1 MTEVVTEAVTEAVTE
16 TKTTK
21 TEARPK
27 TKQRDVQVAEIGAET
42 LVFRSRS
49 WTRLRFEVEYARQKG
64 TTANSYLIQA
74 TDVALI
80 DPPGESFTDSF
91 LEELQ
96 QQQYYQR
103 IDYIIL
109 SHVNPN
115 RIATLKQLLAVASYA
130 TVICSKPAANLLRA
144 SFAQEA
150 DNRSLPE
157 SEALDFG
164 IQYDAERSFKLHV
177 VHDEEI
183 LDLGGGHQ
191 LQFRYLPTPR
201 HPDQICTYDAATGIL
216 FSDKLFGAHVCSDE
230 LWDAHWRQLSED
242 RRYYFDCLH
251 AAQAPQIE
259 TALQKLELFQ
269 SKLYAPAHGPI
280 VRHSLSRLTLDYR
293 DWAQQQQNRE
303 LSVAL
308 LYTSAYGNT
317 GQLAQA
323 IAQGI
328 TQAGL
333 AVQTLNCEYAPP
345 SEIARAIE
353 ETDGFVIG
361 SPTLGGHA
369 PVQIQTA
376 LGIALSTA
384 TKSKLAGVFGS
395 YGWSGEA
402 VDLLETKLQDAG
414 YRFGFEPIRVK
425 FAPTAEVLQQ
435 CETAGT
441 EFAQTLRKIKKIWT
455 PRQQIADA
463 KSDRTEQAVGRIAGS
478 LCVITTH
485 QNQQHQA
492 ILTSW
497 VSQAS
502 FNPPGLTIAVSKEHA
517 ATLAD
522 SGNAFVLNILK
533 EGRNIRRH
541 FFKPLVAK
549 GDRFEQV
556 ESYLA
561 GNGCLVLQEGLAY
574 LECSVQSRM
583 ECGDHWLIYATVE
596 SGKLLEALGI
606 TAVQHRKSAS
616 YF

>member
-1 MTEVVTEAVTEAVTE
+1 MAE
-16 TKTTK
+16 
-21 TEARPK
+21 P
-27 TKQRDVQVAEIGAET
+27 KQRDVQVAEIGAET

-49 WTRLRFEVEYARQKG
+49 WTRLRFEMEYARQKG

-74 TDVALI
+74 PEVALF
-80 DPPGESFTDSF
+80 DPPGESFTESF

-103 IDYIIL
+103 IAYIIL

-115 RIATLKQLLAVASYA
+115 RVATLKPLLAVATYA
-130 TVICSKPAANLLRA
+130 TVICSKPAANVLSA
-144 SFAQEA
+144 AFANEA
-150 DNRSLPE
+150 DPRSQTE
-157 SEALDFG
+157 EEALDFG
-164 IQYDAERSFKLHV
+164 IQYDAEHSFKLHV
-177 VHDEEI
+177 VRDEET
-183 LDLGGGHQ
+183 LNLGGGHE

-201 HPDQICTYDAATGIL
+201 HPDQICTYDAGTGIL
-216 FSDKLFGAHVCSDE
+216 FSDKLFGAHVCGDE
-230 LWDAHWRQLSED
+230 LWDAHWRQLSDD

-251 AAQAPQIE
+251 AAQAPQVE
-259 TALQKLELFQ
+259 SALQKLEPFKA
-269 SKLYAPAHGPI
+269 KLYAPAHGPM

-293 DWAQQQQNRE
+293 DWCQQQQSKE
-303 LSVAL
+303 LSVAM

-317 GQLAQA
+317 GLMAQA

-328 TQAGL
+328 TQAGV
-333 AVQTLNCEYAPP
+333 AVQSINCEYTPP

-353 ETDGFVIG
+353 ESDGFLIG

-369 PVQIQTA
+369 PLQIQTA

-425 FAPTAEVLQQ
+425 FTPTEEVLRQ
-435 CETAGT
+435 CEAAGT
-441 EFAQTLRKIKKIWT
+441 EFAQTLRKTKKVWT

-463 KSDRTEQAVGRIAGS
+463 QSDRTEQAVGRIAS
-478 LCVITTH
+478 ALCVITTH
-485 QNQQHQA
+485 QDEQHQA

-502 FNPPGLTIAVSKEHA
+502 FNPPGLTIAVSRDHA

-522 SGNAFVLNILK
+522 VGSSFVLNILK
-533 EGRNIRRH
+533 EGRNLRRH
-541 FFKPLVAK
+541 FLKPLVAK
-549 GDRFEQV
+549 ADRFEGV
-556 ESYLA
+556 ETYPAS
-561 GNGCLVLQEGLAY
+561 NGCLVLQEALAY
-574 LECSVQSRM
+574 LECTVQSRM
-583 ECGDHWLIYATVE
+583 KCSDHWLIYATVE
-596 SGKLLEALGI
+596 SGKLLEALGV
-606 TAVQHRKSAS
+606 TAVQQRKSAS